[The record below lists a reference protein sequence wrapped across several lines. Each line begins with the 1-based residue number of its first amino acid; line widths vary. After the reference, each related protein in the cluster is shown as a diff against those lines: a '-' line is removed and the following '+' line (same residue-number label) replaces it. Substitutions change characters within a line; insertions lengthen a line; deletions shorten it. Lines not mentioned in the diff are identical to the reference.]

1 MSLLSAQQS
10 HPYSKKI
17 TQQLLDSRRVAIIG
31 NQGAGKTT
39 LANTLAKR
47 IGIDY
52 VEVPWVNEM
61 AQPEKEEIKRQMA
74 KRENWIVDGDFGFL
88 DMADTV
94 IHLDFPLSL
103 CLWRTTTR
111 SIKRFLRWD
120 FKTMNVLAAIPVR
133 ITQLL
138 RLLSEVYWYPSEAGA
153 TLRPEPASGSSRATI
168 VLKSPKELEL
178 FLSSIELPAQPCH
191 LSAERKITPS
201 AIVSTKN

>member
-39 LANTLAKR
+39 LANTLAKM
-47 IGIDY
+47 IGIDF
-52 VEVPWVNEM
+52 VEVPWVNGIT
-61 AQPEKEEIKRQMA
+61 QPEKEEIKRQMA

-94 IHLDFPLSL
+94 IRLDFPLSL

-111 SIKRFLRWD
+111 SIKRFLRSFLNRPRSWS
-120 FKTMNVLAAIPVR
+120 FSCH
-133 ITQLL
+133 
-138 RLLSEVYWYPSEAGA
+138 RLSCRHNRVTYRRRERS
-153 TLRPEPASGSSRATI
+153 
-168 VLKSPKELEL
+168 
-178 FLSSIELPAQPCH
+178 LPGP
-191 LSAERKITPS
+191 
-201 AIVSTKN
+201 

>member
-39 LANTLAKR
+39 LANTLAKM
-47 IGIDY
+47 IGIDF
-52 VEVPWVNEM
+52 VEVPWMNGIT
-61 AQPEKEEIKRQMA
+61 QPEKEEIKRQMA

-120 FKTMNVLAAIPVR
+120 FRTMNVFAAIPVR
-133 ITQLL
+133 IAQLL
-138 RLLSEVYWYPSEAGA
+138 RLLSEVYWYPSEARA
-153 TLRPEPASGSSRATI
+153 APQSEAASGSPKAVI
-168 VLKSPKELEL
+168 VLKSPKELER